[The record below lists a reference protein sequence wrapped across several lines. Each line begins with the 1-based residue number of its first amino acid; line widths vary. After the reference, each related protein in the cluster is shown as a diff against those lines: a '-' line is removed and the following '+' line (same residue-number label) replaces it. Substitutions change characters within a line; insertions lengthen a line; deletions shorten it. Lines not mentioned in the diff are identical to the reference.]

1 MANGLL
7 DYISGFG
14 ATPPEYLGGLL
25 GQEAVDKLKGR
36 AATTGIANAVLGY
49 LAAPKNQ
56 NLGLGRI
63 IGQSLQAG
71 MQGAQGVYD
80 TAAQDYMAQQKI
92 ADLQRKQAQQ
102 AQMQS
107 MIAGIQDPNER
118 LFAELAPEQ
127 YVTSKLKPMERK
139 FEKIG
144 NQLVDVSGGTPTV
157 AFTGTAESN
166 QPSAVQEY
174 NFAKTQGYTGSFTDW
189 KRLQKPE
196 GVNVTYGA
204 PVSGLDAQGNPVFF
218 QPAKGGGAP
227 AIIPGVTPQPAV
239 VAAPTESQAKAATFY
254 SQMTSASDELKN
266 LKTEGFDPN
275 NPAIQAQVSIAGTRA
290 GAFVPQEAQRA
301 RQAQEQWAE
310 SFLRIKTGAAAT
322 KDEVDRNVKTFFP
335 SIGDKPEAVAQKER
349 ARAKAEQDVLKM
361 TKPSAQQKS
370 NFTVKDQQAL
380 DWAKQNPNDPRA
392 TQIKQRL
399 GL

>member
-7 DYISGFG
+7 DYLSGFG

-80 TAAQDYMAQQKI
+80 TATQDYMAQQKI

-102 AQMQS
+102 TQMQS

-139 FEKIG
+139 LEKVG
-144 NQLVDVSGGTPTV
+144 NQLVDVSGATPNV
-157 AFTGTAESN
+157 VFTGTAESN

-266 LKTEGFDPN
+266 LKAEGFDSN

-361 TKPSAQQKS
+361 TKPSAQQAPK
-370 NFTVKDQQAL
+370 FTVKDQQAL
-380 DWAKQNPNDPRA
+380 DWAKQNPNDPRSA
-392 TQIKQRL
+392 LIKQRL
-399 GL
+399 GF